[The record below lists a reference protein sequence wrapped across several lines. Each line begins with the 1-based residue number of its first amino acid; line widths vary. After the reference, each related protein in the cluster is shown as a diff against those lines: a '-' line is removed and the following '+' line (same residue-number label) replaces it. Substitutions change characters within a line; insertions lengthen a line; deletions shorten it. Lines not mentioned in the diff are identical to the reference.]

1 MLAPGSIG
9 IWYIQSMNQGE
20 LEVIKLEMTKV
31 SINILKISET
41 EWLEWVNLI
50 QMAIIVTTVGNNPLG
65 EMA

>member
-41 EWLEWVNLI
+41 
-50 QMAIIVTTVGNNPLG
+50 A
-65 EMA
+65 